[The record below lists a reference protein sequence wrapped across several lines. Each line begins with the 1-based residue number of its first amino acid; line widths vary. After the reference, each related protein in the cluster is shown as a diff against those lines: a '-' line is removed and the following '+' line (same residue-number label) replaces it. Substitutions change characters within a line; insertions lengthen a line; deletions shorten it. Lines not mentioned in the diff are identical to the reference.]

1 MRWLELKGF
10 LGAMTRIERV
20 GEEIGVVEFLNK
32 GERGLRAMSWNESVW
47 RWERWKALDRG

>member
-1 MRWLELKGF
+1 LDWRVLEGF
-10 LGAMTRIERV
+10 DGTTRIERV

>member
-1 MRWLELKGF
+1 
-10 LGAMTRIERV
+10 MTRIERV